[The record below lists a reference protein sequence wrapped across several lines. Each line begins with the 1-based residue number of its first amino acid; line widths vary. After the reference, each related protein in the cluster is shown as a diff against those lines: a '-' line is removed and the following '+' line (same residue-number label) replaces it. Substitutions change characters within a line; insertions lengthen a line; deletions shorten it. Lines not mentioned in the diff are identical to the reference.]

1 MKEYLF
7 TIILEP
13 DEGGGYHVFCPIL
26 KGCHS
31 HGDTIEEAT
40 CNIRDAISLYT
51 ESLLEHNE
59 PVPEEDF
66 LIKPLRVAL

>member
-1 MKEYLF
+1 MKDYHF

-13 DEGGGYHVFCPIL
+13 EEGGGYHVFCPIL

-31 HGDTIEEAT
+31 HGDTIEEAME
-40 CNIRDAISLYT
+40 NIREAISLYV
-51 ESLLEHNE
+51 ESLRAHSE

-66 LIKPLRVAL
+66 LIKPIRVAL